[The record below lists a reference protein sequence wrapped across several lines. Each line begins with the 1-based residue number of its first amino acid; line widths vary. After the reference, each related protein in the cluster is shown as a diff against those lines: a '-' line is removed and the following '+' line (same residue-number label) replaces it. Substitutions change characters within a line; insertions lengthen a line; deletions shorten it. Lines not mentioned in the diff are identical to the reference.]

1 MPGIVDVPGVEV
13 FGKGT
18 SQYTLPCGYVDAQG
32 VVHRE
37 VLLRELTGT
46 EEDMMDDDDV
56 PVTERMSRVLAACCV
71 KLGTVSDEET
81 IKKAIADELEVGLSV
96 TSTDRIA
103 MMIFLRRTSVGD
115 NYKFTRRCPV
125 CNHMNRNK
133 ALDLRTVE
141 ITSVPESRASKRRVE
156 ITLPR
161 SKRKAVMRV
170 LTAKHEAKLT
180 SLRPQQKDL
189 KSLSILAR
197 VEALECEVA
206 DPAEGGK
213 TKLVM
218 KTLSDPKAGLEI
230 IKALPG
236 ADRNYM
242 REVFNVMEADVDTI
256 VEVACDNRACG
267 AEFRFP
273 LDMGQAFFSAPA
285 EDITAEGLNWL

>member
-18 SQYTLPCGYVDAQG
+18 GEYTLPCGYVDPQG
-32 VVHRE
+32 VVHKT
-37 VLLRELTGT
+37 VLLRELTGE

-56 PVTERMSRVLAACCV
+56 GVTERMSRVLASCCE
-71 KLGTVSDEET
+71 KLGTVTDKET
-81 IKKAIADELEVGLSV
+81 ILKAIQDDVDSGLPI

-115 NYKFTRRCPV
+115 VYKFSRRCPV
-125 CNHMNRNK
+125 CNHMNANK
-133 ALDLRTVE
+133 ALDLRTIE
-141 ITSVPESRASKRRVE
+141 ITSVPTERASKRRVQV
-156 ITLPR
+156 TLPR
-161 SKRKAVMRV
+161 SKRKAIMRV

-180 SLRPQQKDL
+180 GLRPQQKDL

-197 VEALECEVA
+197 VEAIETEVA
-206 DPAEGGK
+206 DPENEGK

-218 KTLSDPKAGLEI
+218 KQLTDPRVGLGV

-242 REVFNVMEADVDTI
+242 RQVFNAMEADVDTV
-256 VEVACDNRACG
+256 VEVACDSRSCG
-267 AEFRFP
+267 AEFKFP
-273 LDMGQAFFSAPA
+273 LDMGQAFFLNPA
-285 EDITAEGLNWL
+285 EDVSVEALNWL